1 MPYMGQGESPLETT
15 ATLLSLIRGGD
26 VAAKERLLSRIYRP
40 LIRFAHGRLPA
51 RARDLT
57 DTEDLVQVAM
67 LRALDHID
75 GFDPRHEGA
84 FLAYLRNI
92 LMNLVR
98 DEARRVGRRPEQEEL
113 GENHAAAGPSPL
125 DEAVGHEALER
136 YDECLAKLAEE
147 QREAVI
153 LRVEMGYT
161 YEQIADA
168 MSQVSVDAARMMTTR
183 AIARLGKLMRPEK
196 PQGA

>member
-1 MPYMGQGESPLETT
+1 MGPIESPLETT

-26 VAAKERLLSRIYRP
+26 TAAKERLLSRIYRP

-67 LRALDHID
+67 LRALDHME
-75 GFDPRHEGA
+75 GFDSRREGA

-92 LMNLVR
+92 LLNLIR

-113 GENHAAAGPSPL
+113 GENHAAAGPTPL
-125 DEAVGHEALER
+125 EEAVGREALER
-136 YDECLAKLAEE
+136 YDGALARLPEE
-147 QREAVI
+147 QRQAVM

-168 MSQVSVDAARMMTTR
+168 VGMVSPDAARMMTTR
-183 AIARLGKLMRPEK
+183 AIARLGKLMRPAGL
-196 PQGA
+196 QRA